1 MLTRLDGL
9 AVAVLQSFVMSVAI
23 NGRPAN
29 VLGLTTSLRRM
40 TIISYLSGMP
50 TSQRL

>member
-1 MLTRLDGL
+1 MLIGLDGL
-9 AVAVLQSFVMSVAI
+9 AVAVLQSFVMYVAI
-23 NGRPAN
+23 SGRPAN
-29 VLGLTTSLRRM
+29 ALGLTTSLRKM